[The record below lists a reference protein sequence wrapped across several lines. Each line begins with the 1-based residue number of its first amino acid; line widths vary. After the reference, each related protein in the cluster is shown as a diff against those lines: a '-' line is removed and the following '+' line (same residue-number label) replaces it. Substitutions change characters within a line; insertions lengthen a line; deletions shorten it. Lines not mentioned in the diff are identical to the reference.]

1 MYYRLKIHH
10 VNIPPLRERKEDIA
24 LLLEHFLTLAADEF
38 DKELASI
45 PTGLLVLLEN
55 YSFPGNI
62 RELRAMAFD
71 AMSTH
76 QSGSFQ

>member
-1 MYYRLKIHH
+1 M
-10 VNIPPLRERKEDIA
+10 
-24 LLLEHFLTLAADEF
+24 
-38 DKELASI
+38 
-45 PTGLLVLLEN
+45 LEN

-76 QSGSFQ
+76 QSGELSMKAFKGIIDSMPGVNIHAQPEKPLFEGSTTLPTLKKRQTYSLKKP